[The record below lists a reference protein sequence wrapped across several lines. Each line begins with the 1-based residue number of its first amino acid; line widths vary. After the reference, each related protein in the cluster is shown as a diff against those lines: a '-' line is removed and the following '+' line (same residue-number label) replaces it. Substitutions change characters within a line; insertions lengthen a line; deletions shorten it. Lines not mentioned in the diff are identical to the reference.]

1 MQINSVRVL
10 GDTRTRPTFLN
21 WIMKPHFGRVTEG
34 ASTVEDVLSVTKHV
48 ANALIETDMYASV
61 VPGIERA
68 QDILASP
75 NEVDLV
81 LYTRPRGR
89 YFLKTASE
97 LGNQEGSVS
106 VQARARNF
114 LGVADTFNVA
124 ISQGIKTR
132 LAGNISLSAPVAAD
146 LKTRGELSLFGFQKD
161 LTATSSCIEG
171 VRGLRA
177 SLKVRLA
184 HSCTLNKYSNII
196 VV

>member
-21 WIMKPHFGRVTEG
+21 WIMKPHFGRVTEDV
-34 ASTVEDVLSVTKHV
+34 STVEDVLSVTKHI
-48 ANALIETDMYASV
+48 ANALLETDMYASV

-68 QDILASP
+68 QDVLANP

-89 YFLKTASE
+89 YFLRTSSE
-97 LGNQEGSVS
+97 LGNQEGSVA

-114 LGVADTFNVA
+114 LGVADTLNVA

-132 LAGNISLSAPVAAD
+132 LAGNISLSAPVAPD
-146 LKTRGELSLFGFQKD
+146 LKPRAELSLFGFQKD
-161 LTATSSCIEG
+161 LTASSSCIEG

-184 HSCTLNKYSNII
+184 RSCILTECSNAIYI
-196 VV
+196 